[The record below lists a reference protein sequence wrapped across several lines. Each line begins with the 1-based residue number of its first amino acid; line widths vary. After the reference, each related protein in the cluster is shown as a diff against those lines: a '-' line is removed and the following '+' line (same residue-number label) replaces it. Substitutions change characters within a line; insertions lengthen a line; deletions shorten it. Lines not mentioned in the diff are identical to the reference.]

1 MLSPCAYRAALLDLL
16 TSSASESQEMAS
28 VAAEMDMDRTQ
39 ADPAQ
44 ARRSYV
50 PSLRLT
56 RRSAPS
62 LAKGEKRAAGH
73 MTPATITAAASPPSP
88 PVAPVNETPSTP
100 ASHCMIEDSVLSPG
114 KLQARV
120 RATPSRGRSGARQCL
135 THQPASVSAV
145 VEEQRPSLILSFI
158 DSCICAGVPEALI
171 AEQVQF
177 MVSSMKESLTLHA
190 ALHARQHKDR
200 IREYELSELAAIL
213 ERQQLQFAQQQM
225 APPVFVSD
233 PALSSSSQVLA
244 PPPPLRVAP
253 PQRTE
258 PDMCSSAGRVADVQP
273 FRYTPISQRLS
284 NDLWSASATRCESLL
299 QYPGNRR
306 PSLSSRHARSRAGHN
321 LQDGAGSSPAVP
333 VFSWRPRM
341 SAHASATEAPAA
353 PAARF
358 MNPDGG
364 AAAESSSTGHVR
376 DTLCRHRRHHTLCSV
391 CYPTSSSVRS
401 SSLLTAHTAA
411 VTASSADDGFA
422 AQRCSAAAKWRQ
434 RRIPSQHYMKPTHT
448 SLSRWESKAPSVSP
462 LRETPPGTARSRCE
476 DDYVKLATSRQRRG
490 DNSPPSTRGA
500 ASAVAGCRTAPLKL
514 IVRSTH
520 SSRLRVAATSRR
532 QASSS
537 ASASAASFH
546 DEDGTAEGELDV
558 RGDAA
563 VASARTRRE
572 GSGCLGESHIP
583 ESQRSAAP
591 SAAAVPHDS
600 LRATLAQKP
609 TSVVRIDPWP
619 GAPSPLPS
627 HCPSPPDA
635 SAPRG
640 RDRLSIDH
648 ETPLN
653 ASIARSSR
661 DGAAGMTSAAY
672 MASAL
677 LAGGGNEKPPCCSTA
692 ASSASSSAPAAF
704 ASGPTVQRFAHS
716 QVTQKAVEE
725 RQLRGR
731 CGQHVPERRPHQPR
745 SSPRGTGSV
754 LNLPVFAASVV
765 DDDCSN
771 TNVCVSS
778 PELQLFMERSRRKV
792 RETEQVL
799 ARAPTPSCITS
810 VSYLGRSPSTIPIV
824 NASQSRAL
832 RDSTAVS
839 SCALTSSADAQQT
852 SSLAKDFSGR
862 SLDVVSAQQQ
872 QRLAELRQRLSNY
885 ATASATRP
893 SAVVDELPHELQQS
907 TSVIFQPHD
916 APPVLLDN
924 SPLTQISPT
933 SSDNEHDE

>member
-1 MLSPCAYRAALLDLL
+1 MLSPCTYRAALLDLL
-16 TSSASESQEMAS
+16 TSSVSESQEMAS
-28 VAAEMDMDRTQ
+28 AAAEMDMDRTH

-44 ARRSYV
+44 ARRPYV

-62 LAKGEKRAAGH
+62 LAKGEKRAAGR
-73 MTPATITAAASPPSP
+73 MTPATMTAATSPPSP
-88 PVAPVNETPSTP
+88 PVSPVNETPSTP

-120 RATPSRGRSGARQCL
+120 RATSSRGRSGARQCL

-158 DSCICAGVPEALI
+158 DSCICAGVPEAVI

-200 IREYELSELAAIL
+200 IREYELSELAAML

-225 APPVFVSD
+225 APPVLVSD

-244 PPPPLRVAP
+244 PPPPLHGAP

-284 NDLWSASATRCESLL
+284 NDLWSASAARCESLL
-299 QYPGNRR
+299 QYPGNGR
-306 PSLSSRHARSRAGHN
+306 PSLSSRHTRSRAGHN

-333 VFSWRPRM
+333 VFSWRSRM
-341 SAHASATEAPAA
+341 SAHASATETPAA
-353 PAARF
+353 PVARF

-364 AAAESSSTGHVR
+364 AAAESSSAGHVH

-411 VTASSADDGFA
+411 
-422 AQRCSAAAKWRQ
+422 KWWQ
-434 RRIPSQHYMKPTHT
+434 QRIPPQHYMKPTHT
-448 SLSRWESKAPSVSP
+448 SLSRWESKAPSVSS
-462 LRETPPGTARSRCE
+462 LRETSPGTAHSRCE
-476 DDYVKLATSRQRRG
+476 DDHVKLATSQQRRG

-500 ASAVAGCRTAPLKL
+500 ASAVAGCRAAPLKL

-537 ASASAASFH
+537 PLASAASFH

-563 VASARTRRE
+563 VASARTCRE
-572 GSGCLGESHIP
+572 GSGSLGESHTP
-583 ESQRSAAP
+583 EYQRSAAP

-627 HCPSPPDA
+627 HCPSPP
-635 SAPRG
+635 
-640 RDRLSIDH
+640 DH

-692 ASSASSSAPAAF
+692 ASSASSSSPAVF
-704 ASGPTVQRFAHS
+704 SSGPTAQRFAHS

-725 RQLRGR
+725 RQLRDQ

-765 DDDCSN
+765 DDDCSD

-799 ARAPTPSCITS
+799 ALAPTPSCITS

-852 SSLAKDFSGR
+852 PSLAKDFSDR
-862 SLDVVSAQQQ
+862 SLDAVSAQQQ

-885 ATASATRP
+885 GTASSTSSRKSPRFSAGTAASATRP
-893 SAVVDELPHELQQS
+893 SAVVDELQHELQQS

-933 SSDNEHDE
+933 SSDDEHDE

>member
-16 TSSASESQEMAS
+16 TSSASESQEIAS
-28 VAAEMDMDRTQ
+28 AAAEMDMDRTH

-44 ARRSYV
+44 ARRPYV

-73 MTPATITAAASPPSP
+73 MTPATVTEAASPSSP
-88 PVAPVNETPSTP
+88 PVSPVNETPSTP

-114 KLQARV
+114 KPHARV

-135 THQPASVSAV
+135 THHPASVSAV

-158 DSCICAGVPEALI
+158 DSCICAGVPESVI

-200 IREYELSELAAIL
+200 IREYELSELMAML

-244 PPPPLRVAP
+244 PPPPLRGAP

-258 PDMCSSAGRVADVQP
+258 PEMCSSVGRAAYVQP
-273 FRYTPISQRLS
+273 FRCTPLSQRLS
-284 NDLWSASATRCESLL
+284 NDLWSAPAARCESLL
-299 QYPGNRR
+299 QYPGNGR
-306 PSLSSRHARSRAGHN
+306 PSLSSRHTRSRAGHN
-321 LQDGAGSSPAVP
+321 LQNGAGSSPAVP

-341 SAHASATEAPAA
+341 SVHASATEAPEA

-364 AAAESSSTGHVR
+364 TAAESSSAGHVR
-376 DTLCRHRRHHTLCSV
+376 DTLCRHRHHTLCSV

-401 SSLLTAHTAA
+401 SSLLNSHT
-411 VTASSADDGFA
+411 
-422 AQRCSAAAKWRQ
+422 AAKWRQ
-434 RRIPSQHYMKPTHT
+434 RRISSQHYTKPTHT

-462 LRETPPGTARSRCE
+462 SRENPPETARSLCQ
-476 DDYVKLATSRQRRG
+476 DDHVKLATSRQRHG

-500 ASAVAGCRTAPLKL
+500 ASALAGCRAAPLKL

-537 ASASAASFH
+537 PSASAASLH
-546 DEDGTAEGELDV
+546 DEDGTAEDELGM

-563 VASARTRRE
+563 MASARTRRE
-572 GSGCLGESHIP
+572 GWGCLGESHTP
-583 ESQRSAAP
+583 KSQRSVAP

-600 LRATLAQKP
+600 LRATVAQKP

-619 GAPSPLPS
+619 GAPAQLPS

-635 SAPRG
+635 SAP
-640 RDRLSIDH
+640 LH
-648 ETPLN
+648 

-661 DGAAGMTSAAY
+661 DRAAGTTSAAY
-672 MASAL
+672 MASAS
-677 LAGGGNEKPPCCSTA
+677 LAGGDNEKPPCCSTA

-704 ASGPTVQRFAHS
+704 ASGPTAQRFAHS
-716 QVTQKAVEE
+716 QVTQKAAEE
-725 RQLRGR
+725 RQLRDQ

-754 LNLPVFAASVV
+754 LNLPVFATSVV
-765 DDDCSN
+765 DDDYSDA
-771 TNVCVSS
+771 NVCASS

-799 ARAPTPSCITS
+799 ALAPTPSCITS
-810 VSYLGRSPSTIPIV
+810 ASCLGRSPSTIPIA
-824 NASQSRAL
+824 NTSQSRAL

-852 SSLAKDFSGR
+852 PSLAKDFSDR
-862 SLDVVSAQQQ
+862 SLDAVSAQQQ
-872 QRLAELRQRLSNY
+872 QRLAELRQRLRNY
-885 ATASATRP
+885 GTASSTSSRKSPQFSAGTAASPTRR
-893 SAVVDELPHELQQS
+893 SAVVDELPHELQQFS
-907 TSVIFQPHD
+907 SVIFQPHD

-933 SSDNEHDE
+933 SSDDEHDE